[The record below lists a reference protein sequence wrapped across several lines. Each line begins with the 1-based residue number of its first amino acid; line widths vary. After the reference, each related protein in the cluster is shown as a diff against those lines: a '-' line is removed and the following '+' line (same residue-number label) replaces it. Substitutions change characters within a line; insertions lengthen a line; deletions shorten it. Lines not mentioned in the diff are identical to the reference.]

1 MVNIFP
7 YNYRPSDY
15 CKVSFQVVYFFFN
28 YVVFYSVVEIPYLVE
43 TSLLSDI
50 CYANI
55 LPVSALLIFFMIYFK
70 LGF

>member
-1 MVNIFP
+1 MLF
-7 YNYRPSDY
+7 
-15 CKVSFQVVYFFFN
+15 
-28 YVVFYSVVEIPYLVE
+28 VFYSVVEIPYVVE

-55 LPVSALLIFFMIYFK
+55 FPVSALPIDFLYDFDK